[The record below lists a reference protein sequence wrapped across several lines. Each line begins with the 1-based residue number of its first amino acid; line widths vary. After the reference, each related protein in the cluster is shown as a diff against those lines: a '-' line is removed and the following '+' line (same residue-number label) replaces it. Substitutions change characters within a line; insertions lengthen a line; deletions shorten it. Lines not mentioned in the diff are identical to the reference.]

1 VEKGVDHLKPLAGR
15 MGSMG
20 ELVEIRNLA
29 KQNNLDFSSDGTTF
43 VNAVLG
49 ALYEEDEML
58 EYHEPI
64 TFTLGEC
71 LEVKSEEKGG
81 WFYLPDIRSL

>member
-1 VEKGVDHLKPLAGR
+1 VD
-15 MGSMG
+15 
-20 ELVEIRNLA
+20 
-29 KQNNLDFSSDGTTF
+29 D
-43 VNAVLG
+43 VLG

-81 WFYLPDIRSL
+81 RFYLPDIRSL